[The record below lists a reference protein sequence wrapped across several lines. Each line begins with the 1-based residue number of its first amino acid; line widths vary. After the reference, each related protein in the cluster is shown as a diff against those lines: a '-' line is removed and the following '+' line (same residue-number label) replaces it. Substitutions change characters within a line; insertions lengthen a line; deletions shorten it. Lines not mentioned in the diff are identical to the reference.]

1 MLDKQVK
8 LTFMADE
15 TDEGNT
21 FSGELCT
28 TPVGILSFSKIKQEE
43 IKGEWGR
50 CEPSIMCPER
60 NLTLQALSSRR
71 SGNFTES
78 AA

>member
-1 MLDKQVK
+1 MK

-43 IKGEWGR
+43 IKGEWG
-50 CEPSIMCPER
+50 EVWDVDNMS
-60 NLTLQALSSRR
+60 
-71 SGNFTES
+71 
-78 AA
+78 